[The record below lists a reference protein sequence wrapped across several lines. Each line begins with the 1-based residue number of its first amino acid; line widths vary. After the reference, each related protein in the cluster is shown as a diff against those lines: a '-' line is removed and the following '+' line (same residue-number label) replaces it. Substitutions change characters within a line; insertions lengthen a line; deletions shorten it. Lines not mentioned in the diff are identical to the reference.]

1 MAWQEDMVPLLRGL
15 INDLDSSTYSDS
27 TLEQYIVYA
36 AHFNINE
43 ISFDTTY
50 TIDMSQMSITPNP
63 TSPQD
68 LSFINLTVLK
78 AAIFVLRGEVK
89 EATAQSVR
97 VVDGPSSM
105 DFTGVYKA
113 KIALLKMM
121 EEDFG
126 NAKLSAALGD
136 LSVGFAILSPYT
148 QEGIRSDGFR
158 V

>member
-136 LSVGFAILSPYT
+136 LSVGLAILSPYT